1 MGFSKQEHWSGLPCP
16 PPGDLL
22 DPGIEPSTL
31 MFPGLAGGFFTTSA
45 TSKEMEL
52 GTCYLVGIVYQTGKM
67 KKSWRL
73 VAHNVNTF
81 NITEI

>member
-1 MGFSKQEHWSGLPCP
+1 MGFSRQEHWSGCPCLSA
-16 PPGDLL
+16 GDLL

-31 MFPGLAGGFFTTSA
+31 MSPGLAGGFFTTSA
-45 TSKEMEL
+45 NSREMEL
-52 GTCYLVGIVYQTGKM
+52 GTCYLMGIMYQIGKM